1 MPHGRLVMLSESG
14 LSLAKGR
21 ESRSIPNSCKVPGV
35 GIIRGLQ
42 PARND
47 NWVLS
52 AFERKSSWTISFALA
67 VLLIP
72 VLCLAAKDFV
82 MPAAQPARTY
92 PAHDEHPMEAVT
104 VAVDP
109 YDMADKASI
118 FSIHYA
124 EVGLLPVFLVVTNDG
139 GQAVSLT
146 GMKAELVTVN
156 RTKISPAT
164 EEDIFRR
171 LSRPSA
177 STSSYPLPFPRK
189 KVKGTVSNQAR
200 NEIQNAQFGA
210 HAVEPHTTQAGFLF
224 FDVAGIST
232 PLAGAHFYLTGVRDA
247 KGNELMY
254 FEVPLEKYL
263 SAPAK

>member
-1 MPHGRLVMLSESG
+1 MKAPPREQRASYNRRIMVCLRPRLICTQTAV
-14 LSLAKGR
+14 
-21 ESRSIPNSCKVPGV
+21 
-35 GIIRGLQ
+35 
-42 PARND
+42 
-47 NWVLS
+47 
-52 AFERKSSWTISFALA
+52 LA
-67 VLLIP
+67 VIALVP

-92 PAHDEHPMEAVT
+92 PAHDEHPMEAVA

-124 EVGLLPVFLVVTNDG
+124 EVGMLPVFLVVTNDA
-139 GQAVSLT
+139 GQAVSLI
-146 GMKAELVTVN
+146 GMKAELVAVN

-177 STSSYPLPFPRK
+177 STTPNPLPWPR
-189 KVKGTVSNQAR
+189 KVKGGLSKQAR
-200 NEIQNAQFGA
+200 EEIQNAQFGA
-210 HAVEPHTTQAGFLF
+210 RALEPHSTQAGFVF
-224 FDVAGIST
+224 FDVSGISP
-232 PLAGAHFYLTGVRDA
+232 PLAAARFYLTGVHDA

-263 SAPAK
+263 SAPAKPK